1 MDTYLGYSDIIID
14 KDCNDNMCAWKAS
27 LPVSAPTINN
37 FSSSRN
43 YIHAIGIYVCIL
55 IIILFGL
62 KKLIDK
68 DIEILKK
75 YKRTLQFI
83 CKFTALSIVIQVII
97 AIFLDMTEDYSIC
110 YYEPSCFI
118 INNTLHSSKIW
129 YRLTNKECPDD
140 IFGIFDTF
148 QYYYGNFGNPNT
160 IESSCS
166 ESEYGCCHYNN
177 QCSFAMESPASRN
190 YKSGLSLYNEYV
202 THNNGYCYSQVWK
215 EDDNGSNCLPIE
227 DIIIKNVYG
236 NDHMHYNHTICLI
249 IVYCIAVIIICIYGI
264 YINREKNPRV
274 HFVDLETGPI
284 VGTSDEEGDGFTD
297 PHSRE
302 AGYQLSTRQQQER
315 EEMLRNPPKWKTGRS
330 KGSPPTQQN
339 LKGSC

>member
-1 MDTYLGYSDIIID
+1 MDTYLGYSDVIID

-27 LPVSAPTINN
+27 LPVSMPTIDN
-37 FSSSRN
+37 FSTSPN
-43 YIHAIGIYVCIL
+43 YNLYATCIYVCIL

-62 KKLIDK
+62 NILIDK
-68 DIEILKK
+68 DITIVKKNIKTLKYIFK
-75 YKRTLQFI
+75 LTIF
-83 CKFTALSIVIQVII
+83 SVVIQVII
-97 AIFLDMTEDYSIC
+97 YIFLDITEDYSIC
-110 YYEPSCFI
+110 YYESSCFI

-140 IFGIFDTF
+140 IFGIFDIF

-166 ESEYGCCHYNN
+166 KSEYGCCYYNN
-177 QCSFAMESPASRN
+177 QCSFAMETPTVTRN
-190 YKSGLSLYNEYV
+190 YPNRLSLYNEYI
-202 THNNGYCYSQVWK
+202 TNNNGYTYSQVWK

-236 NDHMHYNHTICLI
+236 SDHIHYNHTIYLI

-264 YINREKNPRV
+264 YINKGKPHV
-274 HFVDLETGPI
+274 HFVDLETGPN
-284 VGTSDEEGDGFTD
+284 VRTSDEDGDGFTD

-302 AGYQLSTRQQQER
+302 AGFQLSTRQQQER
-315 EEMLRNPPKWKTGRS
+315 EEILKNPPEWKTNRS
-330 KGSPPTQQN
+330 KDSPPVH
-339 LKGSC
+339 LKASC